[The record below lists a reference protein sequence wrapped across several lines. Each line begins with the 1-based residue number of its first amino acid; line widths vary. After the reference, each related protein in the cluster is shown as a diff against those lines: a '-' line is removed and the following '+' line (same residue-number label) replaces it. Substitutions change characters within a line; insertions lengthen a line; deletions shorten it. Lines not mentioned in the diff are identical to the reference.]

1 MSASEEA
8 ADSFAH
14 LRHLKTAPHLCC
26 QSSVEISQT
35 ETETGVAVGAD
46 IWLGDA
52 PWWHSATCDGI
63 NRLSDDICRNS
74 DPTYGKDLQA
84 IDGLS

>member
-1 MSASEEA
+1 MMRFPKMRPTENCHHFMSASEEA

-52 PWWHSATCDGI
+52 PWWHK
-63 NRLSDDICRNS
+63 RHM
-74 DPTYGKDLQA
+74 
-84 IDGLS
+84 